1 MIETAEWAGSDPSAY
16 SDAQWVKACALDKG
30 GTGPV
35 KGRYALPIR
44 NPQGGLEKQGVKSA
58 MALIGHVTGASPEA
72 LGTAARIL
80 QRAAAQVGLE
90 VSDSVKAAAKS

>member
-44 NPQGGLEKQGVKSA
+44 TPEGGLAKEGVKSA
-58 MALIGHVTGASPEA
+58 MALIGHVKGASPAA

-80 QRAAAQVGLE
+80 QRAAAQTGLKPTAG
-90 VSDSVKAAAKS
+90 VIAAAKS